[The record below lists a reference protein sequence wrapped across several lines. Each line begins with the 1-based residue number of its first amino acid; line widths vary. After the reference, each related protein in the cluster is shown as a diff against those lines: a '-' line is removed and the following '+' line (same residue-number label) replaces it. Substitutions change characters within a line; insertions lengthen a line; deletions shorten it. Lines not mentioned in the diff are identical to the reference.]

1 MIVNNKKMIR
11 INIIVI
17 FSFLSIITDAQNQN
31 EIEFTNLSTSLFDEI
46 KFHGVLFTDIKDAN
60 ANVDVME
67 ELFENEE
74 EESTVAQNGMQI
86 ADGYQLSINQYG
98 EDIGEP
104 RKDFVYYFGLKVY
117 FGITNNSDTYEVL
130 DLKANSISINEVT
143 LEIEDD
149 IENLNIDYHI
159 NSDIENDKFIFII
172 RNGSF
177 CCPIS
182 ISLTP
187 DNKVSKIHY
196 YKIP

>member
-46 KFHGVLFTDIKDAN
+46 KFHGVLFTDIKD

>member
-98 EDIGEP
+98 EDIGEL

-130 DLKANSISINEVT
+130 DLKANSITINEVT
-143 LEIEDD
+143 LEIGDD

-182 ISLTP
+182 SRA
-187 DNKVSKIHY
+187 
-196 YKIP
+196 